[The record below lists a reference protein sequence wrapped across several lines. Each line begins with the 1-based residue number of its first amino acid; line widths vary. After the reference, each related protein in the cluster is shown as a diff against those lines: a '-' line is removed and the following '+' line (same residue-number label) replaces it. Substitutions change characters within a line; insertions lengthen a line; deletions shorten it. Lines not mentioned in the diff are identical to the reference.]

1 MKRKILSI
9 IIAAILAGSMAV
21 MAVGCGCDM
30 EETATPDTATSTIDE
45 AAEATYETVA
55 MDDTDK
61 AIINAGLTVDADGN
75 ITDKDGN
82 EVEADEDGNVTVKT
96 EDGKT
101 VTVSTSKVDSAN
113 KANDT
118 NEANKAAA
126 IANANANSS
135 SKGSSSSSG
144 KSSSSTSKNNSSSS
158 SSSSSK
164 SSSSS
169 SKTNS
174 SSSSSTSKT
183 NSSSS
188 SSSSSKTSSS
198 SSSSSS
204 SSKTSSSSSSA
215 TSDPHAG
222 KTYHEAVYK
231 TIEHP
236 AETQKVWVVDQE
248 AYSYEEPV
256 YETHTICK
264 GCGAYLDEMSEANGI
279 EHSRAHLLAG
289 ENDGWYRATVK
300 VSTKTIT
307 VPEEGHY
314 ETKVVKEAWTEKVLV
329 KEAGW

>member
-1 MKRKILSI
+1 MKRKILSMI
-9 IIAAILAGSMAV
+9 ITAILAGSMAV
-21 MAVGCGCDM
+21 MAAGCSRDM

-55 MDDTDK
+55 MDYTDK
-61 AIINAGLTVDADGN
+61 AIIDAGLTVDEDGN
-75 ITDKDGN
+75 VTDKDGN
-82 EVEADEDGNVTVKT
+82 KVEADEDGNVTVKT
-96 EDGKT
+96 DDGKT
-101 VTVSTSKVDSAN
+101 VTVSTAKVDSAN

-118 NEANKAAA
+118 NETNKAAA

-164 SSSSS
+164 TNSSS

-174 SSSSSTSKT
+174 SSSSKN

-188 SSSSSKTSSS
+188 SSSSTSKNNS

-231 TIEHP
+231 TVEHQ

-264 GCGAYLDEMSEANGI
+264 GCGAYIDEMSADERT
-279 EHSRAHLLAG
+279 EHSYNHMIND
-289 ENDGWYRATVK
+289 ENSGSY
-300 VSTKTIT
+300 TKNVQVGTNTIT

-329 KEAGW
+329 KEAGWY